1 MCLQSSNAVA
11 LEQTLPGAL
20 QALKDA
26 LQQLVLTITT
36 SIVPTSNTID
46 QNLKTSRDSI
56 TAALAAMNSTST
68 TMIQAYNQL
77 YSKSLTS
84 DSVSQSAS
92 QSVSQSVNQSVSQ
105 SSSLSVTQQQGA
117 SIP

>member
-84 DSVSQSAS
+84 DSVSQS
-92 QSVSQSVNQSVSQ
+92 VS
-105 SSSLSVTQQQGA
+105 
-117 SIP
+117 